1 MCPSDVTSEWR
12 DCDEK
17 TADGLCVLRI
27 CVPAGA
33 ELLAVNKPG
42 TALAATGS
50 ADCGGGQKVQCCVD
64 CSKVTRCD
72 CQDGVGCTVTY
83 DDDSTRKKLCS
94 SFDGPPV
101 EETAN

>member
-1 MCPSDVTSEWR
+1 MKRLLMASAFFVS
-12 DCDEK
+12 
-17 TADGLCVLRI
+17 VY
-27 CVPAGA
+27 
-33 ELLAVNKPG
+33 LLALSFWLLINPG

-83 DDDSTRKKLCS
+83 DDNSTRKKLCS

>member
-1 MCPSDVTSEWR
+1 MKRLLMASAFSVS
-12 DCDEK
+12 
-17 TADGLCVLRI
+17 LC
-27 CVPAGA
+27 
-33 ELLAVNKPG
+33 LLALSLWLLTNHG

-64 CSKVTRCD
+64 CSRVTRYD

-83 DDDSTRKKLCS
+83 DDNSTRKKLCS
-94 SFDGPPV
+94 PFDGPPA